1 MSTISGYH
9 SSSPTT
15 DEGARIPTAGKPVLY
30 LLVTLGCFRN
40 EADSDAIRS
49 ALGDM
54 GLVETDSVESAGII
68 VINTCGFIA
77 DACAEGIDTILEL
90 DRIISDLSP
99 RPPMLL
105 VGCMGQRYGAG
116 LLEQLPEVS
125 GVLGVDWSGSLE
137 KVVTALVG
145 GERLSAVVEPGM
157 ASLTRTVDSWG
168 GATMLV
174 RVADG
179 CDRGCRFCAIPSIKG
194 GLVSKSPEDICR
206 EIDRLSGGRD
216 REVLL
221 LAQDLTSYG
230 TDLPGDTDLTS
241 LIRSVSELEWVR
253 WLRLLY
259 LQPEGVT
266 GGLIREMTG
275 NPTVCDY
282 FDIPFQHA
290 SSAILRGMGRPGSA
304 SSYRGLVSSIRRMS
318 PRAAIRTTMMV
329 GYPGETEEDFR
340 QLVRFVEDVRFD
352 WLGAFL
358 FSPEEGTPAA
368 GLPGVV
374 RRDVAVSR
382 YNTLLSIQ
390 DSIEESGSDRNVG
403 RELEVV
409 VESPDELEG
418 YDLIGRSYRE
428 GPVVDGVIHLRHSAG
443 NDSGEAQ
450 AGDFLVAKIVGREG
464 LDLVGEI

>member
-1 MSTISGYH
+1 
-9 SSSPTT
+9 
-15 DEGARIPTAGKPVLY
+15 
-30 LLVTLGCFRN
+30 
-40 EADSDAIRS
+40 
-49 ALGDM
+49 M
-54 GLVETDSVESAGII
+54 GLEETDSVESAGII

-77 DACAEGIDTILEL
+77 EACDEGIDTILEL
-90 DRIISDLSP
+90 DRIISHLSK

-105 VGCMGQRYGAG
+105 VGCMGQRYGAE

-125 GVLGVDWSGSLE
+125 GVLGVEWSGSLE
-137 KVVTALVG
+137 KAITLLSG
-145 GERLSAVVEPGM
+145 GERLSAVGEPGM

-194 GLVSKSPEDICR
+194 CLLSRPPEDICG
-206 EIDRLSGGRD
+206 EIERLSGGRD
-216 REVLL
+216 KEVLL

-230 TDLPGDTDLTS
+230 TDLPGSTDLTS
-241 LIRSVSELEWVR
+241 LIRTVSEMECVR

-266 GGLIREMTG
+266 EELICEMTG
-275 NPTVCDY
+275 NPIVCDY

-290 SSAILRGMGRPGSA
+290 SSAVLRGMGRPGDA
-304 SSYRGLVSSIRRMS
+304 SRYRELVSSIRRRS
-318 PRAAIRTTMMV
+318 PLASIRTTVMV

-352 WLGAFL
+352 WLGAFM

-368 GLPGVV
+368 GLPGAVG
-374 RRDVAVSR
+374 RDVAVSR

-390 DSIEESGSDRNVG
+390 DSIEESGSARNVG

-409 VESPDELEG
+409 VESTDELEG
-418 YDLIGRSYRE
+418 YDLTGRSYRE
-428 GPVVDGVIHLRHSAG
+428 APVVDGVIHLRYSG
-443 NDSGEAQ
+443 SDSGKKKD
-450 AGDFLVAKIVGREG
+450 GDFLVAKIVGREG